1 MIERNFV
8 RESILKQRIHNF
20 IVDNLRER
28 SVIRTDF
35 KKTPLGERIIIYST
49 LPGVVV
55 GRKGRN
61 ISDLTKKLKDEFELE
76 NPQVEVAEIENQD
89 LDAKAIAQK
98 IAYTLERYGPKRFK
112 GVMHKSAE
120 GAMRAGAK
128 GVEIIINGKVPSARS
143 RSWRVYHGYLKKCG
157 DLALSQVR
165 SATETAFI
173 KAGAVGISVKIM
185 PPDVQLPDEV
195 SEKIIEEEGFDDL
208 KEGSSGNFEGNA
220 SSEKKSAPEEEQAEN
235 TGSKESKESKKS
247 EKEEEETNP
256 EEKAKVAKEIAQE
269 EEKGGKNE

>member
-8 RESILKQRIHNF
+8 RENILKQKVHNF
-20 IVDNLRER
+20 IVENLRER

-61 ISDLTKKLKDEFELE
+61 ISELTKKLKDEFELE

-89 LDAKAIAQK
+89 LDARAIAQK

-120 GAMRAGAK
+120 AAMRAGAR
-128 GVEIIINGKVPSARS
+128 GVEIIINGKVPSARAK
-143 RSWRVYHGYLKKCG
+143 SWRVYHGYLKKCG
-157 DLALSQVR
+157 DIALSQVR
-165 SATETAFI
+165 RATETAFI
-173 KAGAVGISVKIM
+173 KAGAIGISVKIM
-185 PPDVQLPDEV
+185 PPNVELPDEV
-195 SEKIIEEEGFDDL
+195 SEKIIEEEGFE
-208 KEGSSGNFEGNA
+208 EGEPFEDK
-220 SSEKKSAPEEEQAEN
+220 SSERKNSETKTDNKKRDA
-235 TGSKESKESKKS
+235 SKEENDN
-247 EKEEEETNP
+247 EKN
-256 EEKAKVAKEIAQE
+256 EEKIKLAKEIAQE
-269 EEKGGKNE
+269 EAKGEDNE